1 MKRHQDLIESEDL
14 SNKKMKKTTITDEI
28 INNPGL
34 QHIIELIFFNLD
46 HKDLM
51 NCQLVNK
58 STKQILENPMF
69 WLKKW
74 SFNLGLSKENQ
85 TDWIKAVQMTKNTNL
100 ETKVIRCIQQN
111 IIIGHFV
118 DGDTPIHHAA
128 REGHLDVIKFLAPLI
143 ENPNAPNIYG
153 DTPIHEAAS
162 FGHLDVI
169 RFLAPLTENPNKPN
183 KNGITPIN
191 VAMKKN
197 YIWIDFFLVLNGMER
212 TV

>member
-1 MKRHQDLIESEDL
+1 
-14 SNKKMKKTTITDEI
+14 
-28 INNPGL
+28 
-34 QHIIELIFFNLD
+34 
-46 HKDLM
+46 
-51 NCQLVNK
+51 
-58 STKQILENPMF
+58 MF

-100 ETKVIRCIQQN
+100 ETKVIRYIQQN

-183 KNGITPIN
+183 KNGITPID

>member
-1 MKRHQDLIESEDL
+1 MKRHQDKIESEDL
-14 SNKKMKKTTITDEI
+14 SNKKMKKTTIMDEI

-100 ETKVIRCIQQN
+100 ETKVIRYIQQN

-143 ENPNAPNIYG
+143 ENLNPQDVYG

>member
-1 MKRHQDLIESEDL
+1 MKRHHDLIESEDL
-14 SNKKMKKTTITDEI
+14 FNKKMKKTTIMDEI

-58 STKQILENPMF
+58 SNQQILKNPMF

-74 SFNLGLSKENQ
+74 SFNRGLSKENQ
-85 TDWIKAVQMTKNTNL
+85 TDWIKALQTTKNTNL
-100 ETKVIRCIQQN
+100 ETNVVLYIQN
-111 IIIGHFV
+111 IIKIGHFV

-128 REGHLDVIKFLAPLI
+128 REGHLDVIKFLAPLT
-143 ENPNAPNIYG
+143 ENPNAPDMYG

-162 FGHLDVI
+162 FGNLDVI

-191 VAMKKN
+191 VAMKKKN
-197 YIWIDFFLVLNGMER
+197 FLGWISF
-212 TV
+212 